1 MPMRGVSVEYH
12 GPGSLPE
19 GWRMGDYLLVSAG
32 VWKDGV
38 RGPVPRFSRVVQ
50 WGQARKFRGDDKQYA
65 HWNHAVWVSH
75 NCLIEVSGGRITT
88 SPFTKYQDI
97 EFHVVHSNLTDW
109 QRQEADDFV
118 RWALARDRRFAKL
131 TLTSVSVS
139 LLTGVPVN
147 FGVPGTMIC
156 SGLVA
161 AALGAPEWRA
171 DPSHVMPADLA
182 QYAGIRYDDVRV

>member
-1 MPMRGVSVEYH
+1 MPIDGVSVDYQR
-12 GPGSLPE
+12 PGSLPE
-19 GWRMGDYLLVSAG
+19 GWRVGDYLLVSAG

-38 RGPVPRFSRVVQ
+38 RGPVPPFSRVVQ
-50 WGQARKFRGDDKQYA
+50 WGQARKFRDADEKRYA

-75 NCLIEVSGGRITT
+75 DCLIEVSGGRITR
-88 SPFTKYQDI
+88 SPFSKYRDI
-97 EFHVVHSNLTDW
+97 EFHVVHSNLTDA
-109 QRQEADDFV
+109 QREEADNFV
-118 RWALARDRRFAKL
+118 RWALERDRRFAKL
-131 TLTSVSVS
+131 TLASVSFS

-147 FGVPGTMIC
+147 FGVPGTLIC

-182 QYAGIRYDDVRV
+182 RYADVRA